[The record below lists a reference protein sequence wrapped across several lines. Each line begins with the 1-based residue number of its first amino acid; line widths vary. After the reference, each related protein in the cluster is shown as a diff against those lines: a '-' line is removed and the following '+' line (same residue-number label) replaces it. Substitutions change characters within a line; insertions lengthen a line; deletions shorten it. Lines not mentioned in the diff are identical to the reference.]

1 MTYSRSKRPPRPAV
15 DIYIIY
21 EKKTRRECPWRLV
34 KIFAKIEWKDTS
46 KNHLHLGIPTLLLD
60 DGVPPPRI
68 FEKKKKKSR
77 AAYPQGDWATPGARA
92 IEPF

>member
-21 EKKTRRECPWRLV
+21 EKKTRRECPWRLA

-46 KNHLHLGIPTLLLD
+46 KNPHFTLLARNLLHLVSTRLD
-60 DGVPPPRI
+60 DKGPPPGI
-68 FEKKKKKSR
+68 FKKKKKKSR
-77 AAYPQGDWATPGARA
+77 AAYPQGD
-92 IEPF
+92 